1 MLKHF
6 GMGGWVAAG
15 ALAAVAMFAPSRVQA
30 QNITYSEVYLGV
42 LAHDVHFLGGKEHG
56 IDINPEFIF
65 ASPIDDATMMSV
77 PALFRWM
84 VQPRPTIGAAI
95 NTSGYTNQAYLG
107 ATWTWLLT
115 HDVFRA
121 DDGISFGIFFGPS
134 INDGKLHSNQD
145 DRKNLGANI
154 LFRESFELG
163 YKINPVWTVSA
174 YLDHISNG
182 GLAKYNQS
190 INNFGG
196 RIGFK
201 F

>member
-1 MLKHF
+1 MHIGRMLAI
-6 GMGGWVAAG
+6 GAA
-15 ALAAVAMFAPSRVQA
+15 AAFVLLAPSRGHA

-77 PALFRWM
+77 PEIFRWM
-84 VQPRPTIGAAI
+84 VQPRPTIGAIA
-95 NTSGYTNQAYLG
+95 NTSGYTDQAYLG
-107 ATWTWLLT
+107 ATWTWQLA
-115 HDVFRA
+115 HAMFKP
-121 DDGISFGIFFGPS
+121 DDGLTFGIFFGPGF
-134 INDGKLHSNQD
+134 NDGKLHSNQD
-145 DRKNLGANI
+145 DRKNLGSHI
-154 LFRESFELG
+154 LFREFFELG
-163 YKINPVWTVSA
+163 YKFNPTWTISA

-196 RIGFK
+196 RIGFR